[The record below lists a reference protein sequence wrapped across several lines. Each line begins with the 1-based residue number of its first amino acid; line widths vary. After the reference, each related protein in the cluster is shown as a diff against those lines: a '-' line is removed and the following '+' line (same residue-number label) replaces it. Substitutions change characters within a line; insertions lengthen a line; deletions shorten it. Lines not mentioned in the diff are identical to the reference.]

1 MLSRAGDIAS
11 RRTRVRRG
19 NVRFSTAACV
29 CFCSQLQLRSLIN
42 RCKMFHTRKHHA
54 AREVLAD
61 DLVFKQVI
69 TEQTSK
75 ANHST
80 QHTRGQ
86 RKDNPV
92 VFMDIAIAGAAAGRF
107 TIELR
112 ADIVPRA
119 AEHFRLMITGERGST
134 ADHVPLCYKGSSFH
148 RVVKDSAIYAGDVKF
163 GDGTGHVC
171 AYGAPSFLDENFML
185 RHVGPGG

>member
-1 MLSRAGDIAS
+1 
-11 RRTRVRRG
+11 
-19 NVRFSTAACV
+19 
-29 CFCSQLQLRSLIN
+29 
-42 RCKMFHTRKHHA
+42 MFHTRKHHA

-61 DLVFKQVI
+61 ELVPKQVV
-69 TEQTSK
+69 EQTSK
-75 ANHST
+75 TSRAAEL
-80 QHTRGQ
+80 TRGQ

-107 TIELR
+107 IIELR

-148 RVVKDSAIYAGDVKF
+148 RVVKDSAIYGGDVKF
-163 GDGTGHVC
+163 GDGTGHIC
-171 AYGAPSFLDENFML
+171 AYGAPSFVDENFML
-185 RHVGPGG
+185 RHVGPGGKCLPSMRATSMNFVSAALLTTV